1 MRAWLLKLLE
11 RLFYLLGGEVPA
23 ASPPQGSAFASPS
36 ARRGARVSSSPDD
49 EDMTG
54 VKILDVVAFNAEV
67 EPQAVALWSSML
79 RERGTLRVSVLC
91 VEAAYRFDVST
102 ETAKRWLLKHSAE
115 AAEFSV
121 ERGLVRLR
129 V

>member
-36 ARRGARVSSSPDD
+36 APLRRARASADD

-67 EPQAVALWSSML
+67 EPQAVALWTSML
-79 RERGTLRVSVLC
+79 QERGTLRVSVLC